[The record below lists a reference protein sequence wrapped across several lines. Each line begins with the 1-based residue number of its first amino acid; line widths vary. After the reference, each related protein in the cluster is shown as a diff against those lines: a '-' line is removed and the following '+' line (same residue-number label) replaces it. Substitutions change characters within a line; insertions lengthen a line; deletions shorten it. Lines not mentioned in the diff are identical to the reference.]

1 MTKKTT
7 PAPTPAPEPH
17 PMDIDVKIHSIST
30 SGSTLAKA
38 SVTLGG
44 CFAVRGIKVMNS
56 EKGPFVSMPGYKSQS
71 GFKDIC
77 FPCTPEFHKHFQ
89 QTVLNAYRQELTQ
102 LHEHRNYERPRQRES
117 SSFEERAAD
126 LAARGKAQA
135 PRSAPLQAPP
145 RCRRRALPP
154 DPRRRRTVR
163 PSAA

>member
-117 SSFEERAAD
+117 SSF
-126 LAARGKAQA
+126 
-135 PRSAPLQAPP
+135 
-145 RCRRRALPP
+145 
-154 DPRRRRTVR
+154 
-163 PSAA
+163 

>member
-89 QTVLNAYRQELTQ
+89 QTVLNAYRQELAQ
-102 LHEHRNYERPRQRES
+102 IHEPRSYEREKS
-117 SSFEERAAD
+117 GFEARAAPGPTET
-126 LAARGKAQA
+126 REE
-135 PRSAPLQAPP
+135 APP
-145 RCRRRALPP
+145 SGPEEAPEESGPALGGM
-154 DPRRRRTVR
+154 TMQ
-163 PSAA
+163 